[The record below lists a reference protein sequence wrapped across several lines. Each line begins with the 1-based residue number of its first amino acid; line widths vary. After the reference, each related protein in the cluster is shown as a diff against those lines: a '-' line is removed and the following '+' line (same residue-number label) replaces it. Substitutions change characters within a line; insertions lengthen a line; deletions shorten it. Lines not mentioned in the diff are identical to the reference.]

1 MINTPASF
9 LNKIRR
15 LKEDRTLMDKIRNT
29 YRPKVVNPNHILN
42 VIVGPTASVPAV
54 VADKQ
59 VIEDLKGQE
68 RKLVGLEMEAYGM
81 YYAVDRSVKP
91 QPQIVAS
98 LKSATDFADSK
109 KSDDYQLYGAMTSSE
124 LLYHIILNELDYGR
138 KKS

>member
-1 MINTPASF
+1 
-9 LNKIRR
+9 
-15 LKEDRTLMDKIRNT
+15 
-29 YRPKVVNPNHILN
+29 
-42 VIVGPTASVPAV
+42 
-54 VADKQ
+54 
-59 VIEDLKGQE
+59 
-68 RKLVGLEMEAYGM
+68 MEAYGM